1 MNECYTQRT
10 DELLAEE
17 RVVNANNVGAFYK
30 CVFKRTTN
38 HSNIG
43 VVMDKKMVFPSLMAK
58 TKLMLSSKHVLLF
71 GRCCR

>member
-1 MNECYTQRT
+1 LDACNYADPGVT
-10 DELLAEE
+10 DAWEE

-43 VVMDKKMVFPSLMAK
+43 VVMDKKW
-58 TKLMLSSKHVLLF
+58 SSHH
-71 GRCCR
+71 